1 MQNSLKFAIFL
12 GGMHQAP
19 SLSSLTGS
27 LCQGRRG
34 QLQMMMMRRRK
45 EALNLSPRST
55 SFSLGTGKVDIDI
68 SLRRSESSTKF
79 KCLKITLLNVAFGV
93 NKINWYK
100 IN

>member
-34 QLQMMMMRRRK
+34 QLQMMMRRRK
-45 EALNLSPRST
+45 EALNLSPRSM

-68 SLRRSESSTKF
+68 SLRSSETSTMF
-79 KCLKITLLNVAFGV
+79 KCLKISLLNVAFDV
-93 NKINWYK
+93 NKINWYVA
-100 IN
+100 